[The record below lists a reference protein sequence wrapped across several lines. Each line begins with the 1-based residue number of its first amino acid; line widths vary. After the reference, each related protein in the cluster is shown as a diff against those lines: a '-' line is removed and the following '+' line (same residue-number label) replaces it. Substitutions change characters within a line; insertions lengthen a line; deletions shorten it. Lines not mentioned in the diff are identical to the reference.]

1 MRDGDILATEND
13 GKALVWS
20 DKTGTYKLGYSQFLQ
35 HKTLQFNK
43 ILLVSVIILII
54 MLGAAFFYGY
64 QLIQRIDALN
74 PLAKLASVVF
84 L

>member
-1 MRDGDILATEND
+1 MMVRKDDD

-35 HKTLQFNK
+35 HKSLQFNK
-43 ILLVSVIILII
+43 LLLVCIILLIV

-64 QLIQRIDALN
+64 QLVQRIDALD
-74 PLAKLASVVF
+74 PLAKLASFVF